1 MTPDPSEFN
10 FNISGRGYSVPASV
24 CGAFNL
30 RQKLYRTAA
39 TTQFNQSHTINQLL
53 SGQDA
58 NCVFYRITEEL
69 TANSSSGSRSACRRT
84 HLEPLPWTLPFDIIN
99 DPLGSATRQPEQRSG
114 K

>member
-30 RQKLYRTAA
+30 QQKLYRTAA

-69 TANSSSGSRSACRRT
+69 TANSSSGSRSELRVSPHSPGT
-84 HLEPLPWTLPFDIIN
+84 FTVDSPF
-99 DPLGSATRQPEQRSG
+99 RYH
-114 K
+114 